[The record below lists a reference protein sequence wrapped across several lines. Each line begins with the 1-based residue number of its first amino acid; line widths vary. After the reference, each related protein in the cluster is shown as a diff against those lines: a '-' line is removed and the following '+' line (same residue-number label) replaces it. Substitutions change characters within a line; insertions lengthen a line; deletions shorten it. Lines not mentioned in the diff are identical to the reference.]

1 MPRSATGRATE
12 GLTLIEL
19 VVVVAILGLLAL
31 PVMMRFG
38 GGGAFGGQPPAARV
52 IAALEAD
59 LARLRDQALLGR
71 QVLELTPRETGWS
84 GGAIAENRFEG
95 LRLVWRIEAP
105 APAEPRTRG
114 APQPLRILPDGRATP
129 FELRIEPAGAAAPV
143 ICRFDGWEG
152 LRCDPM

>member
-52 IAALEAD
+52 VAALEAD
-59 LARLRDQALLGR
+59 LAHLRDQALLGR
-71 QVLELTPRETGWS
+71 QVLALAPRETGWS
-84 GGAIAENRFEG
+84 GGSSRSAEVEG

-105 APAEPRTRG
+105 ASAEPPARG
-114 APQPLRILPDGRATP
+114 EPPPVRILPDGRATP
-129 FELRIEPAGAAAPV
+129 FELRIEAAGAAPV
-143 ICRFDGWEG
+143 NCRFDGWEG
-152 LRCDPM
+152 LTCAPR